1 MKKLLLL
8 LATFVVVVLGVEAV
22 YHWDYLATGR
32 ILPPQITLENCEEI
46 KTEVWKYDWDREL
59 ALAVAKAESKCDT
72 QAKGDTDLVFMENG
86 REYGYSV
93 GAFQIRIL
101 PGREKCDTY
110 DVEKNV
116 KCAYDLYFDAGKNFN
131 DWSMY
136 LNGSYKNYMWH
147 TIF

>member
-59 ALAVAKAESKCDT
+59 ALAVKQFQQRVGLPDTGTMDIETQILFGNVIQESRVLQDRQLEKALEVLKGTAK
-72 QAKGDTDLVFMENG
+72 
-86 REYGYSV
+86 
-93 GAFQIRIL
+93 
-101 PGREKCDTY
+101 
-110 DVEKNV
+110 
-116 KCAYDLYFDAGKNFN
+116 
-131 DWSMY
+131 
-136 LNGSYKNYMWH
+136 
-147 TIF
+147 